1 MPARARVPLASVS
14 IALLWGLAFVAIKEL
29 LRDVSPATL
38 TIARF
43 AIADVCLLAVMVAW
57 PAARPRFARADLWRL
72 VVLGATGVPLYHLSL
87 NWGEQRTSASVGA
100 LIVATAPAMVAV
112 LAAAV
117 LRERPTAAKVLGI
130 ALAFGGVAV
139 LAFGRPEAADN
150 RTQLAGVAVAV
161 IAPVAW
167 AVYTIVAKP
176 LTARAGAVR
185 VTATSILLGSFM
197 VFPLAGARTVHE
209 LAHMRAGN
217 WGWLLFIGI
226 GSSVAGYVLF
236 VWVLG
241 QMHATQASALL
252 YAVPVVAVL
261 SAWVVR
267 REPLGWIVV
276 LSAAMVIGGVALV
289 QRSPAAARAGEPTP
303 AEAVTTTARFATRSS
318 LDPHR
323 SDPDPAVPAPAR
335 PPGSPPGEARGTA
348 SQGSPPKP

>member
-1 MPARARVPLASVS
+1 MPARARVALASVS

-29 LRDVSPATL
+29 LRDLSPATL

-43 AIADVCLLAVMVAW
+43 AIADICLLAVMASW
-57 PAARPRFARADLWRL
+57 PAARPRFERADVWRL

-117 LRERPTAAKVLGI
+117 LRERPTAAKVFGI

-139 LAFGRPEAADN
+139 LAVGRAEAATN
-150 RTQLAGVAVAV
+150 RTQPAGVAVAL
-161 IAPVAW
+161 IAPIAW

-176 LTARAGAVR
+176 LTDRAGAVR
-185 VTATSILLGSFM
+185 VTATTIVLGSLF
-197 VFPLAGARTVHE
+197 VFPLTRGRTFHE
-209 LAHMRAGN
+209 LAHMRASG
-217 WGWLLFIGI
+217 WGWLLFVAI

-241 QMHATQASALL
+241 RMHATQASALL
-252 YAVPVVAVL
+252 YAVPVVAVF

-267 REPLGWIVV
+267 GEPLGWIVL
-276 LSAAMVIGGVALV
+276 LSAAMVIGGVALM
-289 QRSPAAARAGEPTP
+289 QGAPAAARAAKP
-303 AEAVTTTARFATRSS
+303 AEVVRKPARF
-318 LDPHR
+318 
-323 SDPDPAVPAPAR
+323 
-335 PPGSPPGEARGTA
+335 GT
-348 SQGSPPKP
+348 